1 MDSCEI
7 AIAELANDM
16 GYLSDL
22 FPQARIDQLAL
33 AIESR
38 SVALGSRPQRLQ
50 HDKPD
55 RAKPADGDEKENSAR
70 SDPGL
75 LKRIGTG
82 RTNDVQA

>member
-38 SVALGSRPQRLQ
+38 SVALGSRPQRRQ
-50 HDKPD
+50 H
-55 RAKPADGDEKENSAR
+55 AKPADGDEKENSAR